1 MRKIVVTTLATVMLI
16 KSGYSFIFVDP
27 VNLVQNTS
35 TATHE
40 ALIYAKQI
48 EQVSNQMQMLK
59 DNVTQLKSTD
69 FHSLSDI
76 TKSADALGNAAN
88 FGSAITYSTAD
99 INAQFAKNFGSG
111 NKDGNYADRMSK
123 MLGTVL
129 DTSQG
134 TLNSAAK
141 QADLLKGET
150 DGLNQIVN
158 HSDGAA
164 GTKEVLQG
172 TNQLLDA
179 TAAQMQSMKLAMMQM
194 QSQEA
199 TKNAM
204 EAAKEQ
210 AAIDADKKFLDYKVD
225 YQGYKAD
232 SRFENIP
239 SFN

>member
-1 MRKIVVTTLATVMLI
+1 MRKIVVTTLATVMI
-16 KSGYSFIFVDP
+16 IQSGYSFIFVDP

-48 EQVSNQMQMLK
+48 QQVSNQVQMLK

-88 FGSAITYSTAD
+88 FGNAITYSTEN
-99 INAQFAKNFGSG
+99 INEQFAKNFGDDSK
-111 NKDGNYADRMSK
+111 NGNYADRMSK

-129 DTSQG
+129 DTSRG
-134 TLNSAAK
+134 TLSSAAK
-141 QADLLKGET
+141 QADLLKGQT
-150 DGLNQIVN
+150 DGLNQIVS

-164 GTKEVLQG
+164 GMKEAIQG

-179 TAAQMQSMKLAMMQM
+179 TAAQMQGVKLAMMQQ

-210 AAIDADKKFLDYKVD
+210 AAIDADKAFLDYKVD

>member
-1 MRKIVVTTLATVMLI
+1 MRKIVVATLATAMLI

-27 VNLVQNTS
+27 INLVQNTS
-35 TATHE
+35 TAIHE
-40 ALIYAKQI
+40 SLIYAKQI

-59 DNVTQLKSTD
+59 DNITQLKSTN

-76 TKSADALGNAAN
+76 TKSAAALGNAAN
-88 FGSAITYSTAD
+88 LGNAITYSTEN
-99 INAQFAKNFGSG
+99 INKQFAKNFGSDS
-111 NKDGNYADRMSK
+111 KDGNYADRMSQ

-129 DTSQG
+129 DTSRG

-141 QADLLKGET
+141 QAELLKSQT

-179 TAAQMQSMKLAMMQM
+179 TAAQMQGVKLAMMQQ

-210 AAIDADKKFLDYKVD
+210 AAIDADKAFLDYEVN